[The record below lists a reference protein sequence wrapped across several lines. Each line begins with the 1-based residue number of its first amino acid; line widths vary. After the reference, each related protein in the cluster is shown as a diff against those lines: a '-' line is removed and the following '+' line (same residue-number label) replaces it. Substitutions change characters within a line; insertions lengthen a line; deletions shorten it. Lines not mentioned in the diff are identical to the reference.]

1 MNVLEVITKTNTT
14 QIEYDNTSKQLNES
28 DDDSFTPDDVEELP
42 DGGTINYH
50 PGGVVIYRNKKGEI
64 SRASG
69 GPAVVDPQWGMN
81 EWYINGQRHRSDGP
95 AVIDANKKW
104 WYANG
109 IEITDTIEP
118 FMKKYGITYPFKKD
132 SELVTKLDADKKGI
146 LTWLLRLIKDFYDM
160 QPVAILPF
168 IYALKATGVKWPE
181 LDAMQRSGESE
192 LTETILNESVVDF
205 EYQINNFIEKLT
217 AQSDDKDR
225 YQYYTLIDLID
236 NARHQQNGG
245 ATDKDLFKILT
256 TPDVDNAIKTWL
268 AKHLSNPSDATIEIL
283 MHTFNLLADLG
294 IKWTSGDSNPLSGSK
309 NIIIKHILQRISEDS
324 GEDLKYVLEEVES
337 LQKLGAN
344 WTELDVIK
352 KSLNANNMQINE
364 VKKVYGLID
373 IDSLTHQFLTNMV
386 KRLEE
391 NNLRALTNTIVYL
404 RDRGYKFDYINTA
417 LNLKK
422 DDILKYFANN
432 LKNEHAFYILDQM
445 TTFRGNGIKWPECI
459 TLIKKYKNNIIKN
472 ILYEFKDE
480 NYNRVSSIMSLL
492 KGFRINWPEL
502 DVIRKSLEVET
513 TREYNSTLNEA
524 EVDLSSDGLTKAA
537 LEMTKPLFDKQGFN
551 RGLEWLISCTKI
563 TKLNYTTVDEFI
575 NEYKTLMVKYILEK
589 MATDNLYL
597 AKEILISL
605 RKLNVKW
612 AELDI
617 IERSLRQELDEG
629 YDGNYPDILV
639 KLEVPMTK
647 EYLKF
652 DAPYGIK
659 NMIKYG
665 MTAKHMPEAKDLID
679 NKKADVIKFLL
690 NLIKK
695 AIDSDSMESRFRFL
709 LTDILTFINKINEVG
724 VDWPELDS
732 MRRSISKFESDLNA
746 GKPKRL
752 AEESDPND
760 YIDDG
765 LIDDAVAFLKHDVIY
780 GIDFLN
786 RYGLTSKHVPNA
798 KTLIDKKKHVV
809 IKYILKII
817 KKAIGDT
824 DIRCRMALN
833 DIQKMISNLH
843 ELGVDWPELNST
855 NNSIK
860 LILTDLKETWIKRKK
875 PSFNPDDYANLL
887 YDLDYMLNREHKNVG
902 DIVLYVKRLNLSIE
916 GSNYVLSDHKDRII
930 KFLLTNI
937 KNDQNSI
944 FLDWNKH
951 LTNLVISMTIDWPE
965 LAIIKNSLDHE
976 FKNLTRLEEGNVNRR
991 GLIEDVSDI
1000 EADDED
1006 EITYAFNHLMR
1017 FNDIYEALQFIRI
1030 KFIHSGATEQFVDTL
1045 LAEHKNKIVKFILS
1059 QIMDGEILYA
1069 NMLIYCLNEVK
1080 CKWPEMLTFNKS
1092 INAIMAE
1099 NKLKYY
1105 NDPDD
1110 DLEEVSLNENDIDD
1124 KIEADRLANNI
1135 IHGRISNVLNDID
1148 EINKYS
1154 NNKSFIAKE
1163 LASILPFIAI
1173 FINKFMEVY
1182 NGRNIWDILEFL
1194 ESLHLLQPVT
1204 EEIKKRKNHIIV
1216 FMLTAIKNT
1225 SYPEDTYEQILET
1238 INVYKWLDID
1248 WPEFD
1253 TIEQSIKHLLNQN

>member
-373 IDSLTHQFLTNMV
+373 IDSLTHRFLTNMV

-391 NNLRALTNTIVYL
+391 NNLQALTNTIVYL

-629 YDGNYPDILV
+629 YDGNYPDVLV

-652 DAPYGIK
+652 DAPYGLK

-665 MTAKHMPEAKDLID
+665 MTAKHIPEAKDLID

-695 AIDSDSMESRFRFL
+695 AIDSDSMESRFRLL

-833 DIQKMISNLH
+833 DIQEMISNLH
-843 ELGVDWPELNST
+843 ELGVDWPELT
-855 NNSIK
+855 
-860 LILTDLKETWIKRKK
+860 
-875 PSFNPDDYANLL
+875 
-887 YDLDYMLNREHKNVG
+887 
-902 DIVLYVKRLNLSIE
+902 
-916 GSNYVLSDHKDRII
+916 
-930 KFLLTNI
+930 
-937 KNDQNSI
+937 
-944 FLDWNKH
+944 
-951 LTNLVISMTIDWPE
+951 
-965 LAIIKNSLDHE
+965 IIKNSLDHE

>member
-373 IDSLTHQFLTNMV
+373 IDSLTHRFLTNMV

-391 NNLRALTNTIVYL
+391 NNLQALTNTIVYL

-629 YDGNYPDILV
+629 YDGNYPDVLV

-647 EYLKF
+647 KYLKF
-652 DAPYGIK
+652 DAPYGLK

-665 MTAKHMPEAKDLID
+665 MTAKHIPEAKDLID

-695 AIDSDSMESRFRFL
+695 AIDSDSMESRFRLL

-833 DIQKMISNLH
+833 DIQEMISNLH
-843 ELGVDWPELNST
+843 ELGVDWPELT
-855 NNSIK
+855 
-860 LILTDLKETWIKRKK
+860 
-875 PSFNPDDYANLL
+875 
-887 YDLDYMLNREHKNVG
+887 
-902 DIVLYVKRLNLSIE
+902 
-916 GSNYVLSDHKDRII
+916 
-930 KFLLTNI
+930 
-937 KNDQNSI
+937 
-944 FLDWNKH
+944 
-951 LTNLVISMTIDWPE
+951 
-965 LAIIKNSLDHE
+965 IIKNSLDHE